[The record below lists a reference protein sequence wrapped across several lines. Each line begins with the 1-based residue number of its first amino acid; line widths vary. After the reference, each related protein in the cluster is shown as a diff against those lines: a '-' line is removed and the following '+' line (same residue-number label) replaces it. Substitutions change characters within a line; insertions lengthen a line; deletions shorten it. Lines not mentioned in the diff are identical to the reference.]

1 MPRRPELSNLE
12 FVAPSRAGPVDLAE
26 VIAGH
31 VGPKPVEFFIAE
43 TERLAEFLAEQ
54 GVIAGRDPDRRKGL
68 DRRVNDQPNPGV
80 DAMSLA
86 CEPESFDVVDPDG
99 SEIEHP
105 STGGG
110 QTVGAVDRTVAGDRR
125 EREVDASGSGN
136 GVEES
141 QNGRPAATSVDHL
154 EVDSS
159 RFADRH
165 LRGRELADDRESAW
179 SELTQQ
185 HRHDDRRDCCDPD
198 DEELDRTEQPA
209 RDHEDDPG
217 DQQPPAGAGRHVSPR
232 RGGGRERRR
241 ESP

>member
-43 TERLAEFLAEQ
+43 TKRLAEFLAEQ

-68 DRRVNDQPNPGV
+68 DRRVNDQPNSGV
-80 DAMSLA
+80 DAVPLA

-125 EREVDASGSGN
+125 EREVDTSGSGN

-141 QNGRPAATSVDHL
+141 QNGRT
-154 EVDSS
+154 
-159 RFADRH
+159 
-165 LRGRELADDRESAW
+165 G
-179 SELTQQ
+179 
-185 HRHDDRRDCCDPD
+185 CDF
-198 DEELDRTEQPA
+198 
-209 RDHEDDPG
+209 G
-217 DQQPPAGAGRHVSPR
+217 
-232 RGGGRERRR
+232 
-241 ESP
+241 